1 MPCDIDDGGA
11 GSYAEALTAGA
22 ARFCKAHPD
31 ESWTISGV
39 LVQHGLSL
47 NADDGKRSLTEKV
60 LPPVLDMEDS
70 VFDALE
76 AFRNSFVEPAPLPP
90 NESLQSGAASDGLG
104 NASLLG
110 EIANLIDN
118 MPPRATIRHE
128 TPENRT
134 WFGRVAAAVEAWNPS
149 KSALVKEHLD
159 LFFSN
164 GPARETAHGLNKIL
178 ILLDQARADL
188 RLPPRSSAMEP
199 HARTRSG
206 RVFIG
211 HGGASLVW
219 YQLKDFLSDRLG
231 LSWSE
236 FNSEAAAGIST
247 TERLQT
253 LLEDADFA
261 FLVMTAED
269 GHADGSTHAREN
281 VVHEIGL
288 FQGKL
293 GFKRAIILL
302 EQGCAGFSN
311 IHGLTYIEF
320 PKGNLKPA
328 FDEIRRVLEREGL
341 CGRSVEEAQQPAAE
355 AQSAT
360 TAAVTALGLHSTG
373 WYDGG
378 TFGIP
383 GIDGG
388 TCSVLEVKNNLVDVP
403 VYAKDVTARI
413 EYWNAAG
420 TKRFVVAVATW
431 WDIIPDRAK
440 GSGGWRNTVDVEA
453 GASQCLVLFVTKDNK
468 MIAYREN
475 IMPVGVIDYGK
486 WNILIQVSSENVEG
500 FETTLS
506 FTLARD
512 GLRKPGFGGH
522 RRLPPRSAAA
532 GQPSKSATQH

>member
-1 MPCDIDDGGA
+1 M
-11 GSYAEALTAGA
+11 AGA
-22 ARFCKAHPD
+22 ARFGKAHPD
-31 ESWTISGV
+31 ENWSISGV

-47 NADDGKRSLTEKV
+47 NADDGKRRLTEKV
-60 LPPVLDMEDS
+60 LPPVLDMEES
-70 VFDALE
+70 VFEALE
-76 AFRNSFVEPAPLPP
+76 AFRNEFAAPASLPP
-90 NESLQSGAASDGLG
+90 DGDLRSGVAPDRLG
-104 NASLLG
+104 KGSLLA
-110 EIANLIDN
+110 EIENLIDN

-134 WFGRVAAAVEAWNPS
+134 WFGRVSAAVERWNPS

-164 GPARETAHGLNKIL
+164 GHARETAHGLNKLL

-199 HARTRSG
+199 RARTRSG

-211 HGGASLVW
+211 HGGGSLVW
-219 YQLKDFLSDRLG
+219 YQLKDFLCERLG
-231 LSWSE
+231 LPWSE

-302 EQGCAGFSN
+302 EQGCAKFSN

-328 FDEIRRVLEREGL
+328 FEEIRRVLEREGL
-341 CGRSVEEAQQPAAE
+341 CGRSVEDGTQPAAE
-355 AQSAT
+355 GPSA
-360 TAAVTALGLHSTG
+360 AAAEATPLGLLSGG

-383 GIDGG
+383 SIDGG
-388 TCSVLEVKNNLVDVP
+388 TCSVLEVKNNIVEVP

-431 WDIIPDRAK
+431 WDMIPDRAK
-440 GSGGWRNTVDVEA
+440 GSGGWRHTVDVEA
-453 GASQCLVLFVTKDNK
+453 GASQCLILFVTKDNK

-512 GLRKPGFGGH
+512 GLRNYGFGGQ

-532 GQPSKSATQH
+532 GQPSKSATQHERGSEPSGIRSGS